1 MNESD
6 LDFAQ
11 WWWLDQERKRL
22 ARSKRIKA
30 SRRELAEL
38 LIYREALIRQLQ
50 SEREQRRRPV
60 PQRPASDVTR
70 PVSALVRG
78 LGLESRVMHRSFS
91 FERAEAVNDKT
102 REVALTVSSDQPYSR
117 SFGEEILD
125 HSPSSIRMNR
135 LLRGAPL
142 LWNHNPDAH
151 IGRVISATTDGHRM
165 HVRAKFGSSALARE
179 KFTDV
184 QEKILTDAS
193 IGYVIYDMREEKR
206 GVFRATDWEIY
217 ESSLVSVP
225 ADPSVGVSK
234 T

>member
-30 SRRELAEL
+30 SRRDLAEL

-50 SEREQRRRPV
+50 SEREQIRRPL
-60 PQRPASDVTR
+60 PQRPVSSVTR

-78 LGLESRVMHRSFS
+78 VGSPQVHGSG
-91 FERAEAVNDKT
+91 AI
-102 REVALTVSSDQPYSR
+102 VSSRKDKSLQRKTNEPPGR
-117 SFGEEILD
+117 APPRRPLP
-125 HSPSSIRMNR
+125 PSSIRMTR
-135 LLRGAPL
+135 LLWGAPL
-142 LWNHNPDAH
+142 LWNHSPDAH
-151 IGRVISATTDGHRM
+151 IGRVISARTDGHRM

-184 QEKILTDAS
+184 QDGILTDAS
-193 IGYVIYDMREEKR
+193 VGYVIYYMREEKR

-217 ESSLVSVP
+217 ESSLVSAP